1 MALSEGQVGTVNRSR
16 LLHRLQRDV
25 ANIADANSAV
35 ATGDVVLTFDA
46 SDSYAPKYTT
56 AAELQASN
64 SNNLAEIVATTNVI
78 TAAETGTT
86 FFLNLAGGF
95 TSTLPAPA
103 LGLRYR
109 FIVMTAPTTNY
120 VIATNGGANIM
131 VVSVNELET
140 DTTEDGPSDD
150 DADTLNFVANVA
162 LPGDYV
168 DVFCDGTKWYA
179 LGQTRA
185 DGAVTTSTT

>member
-1 MALSEGQVGTVNRSR
+1 MAAETGATTDR
-16 LLHRLQRDV
+16 LL
-25 ANIADANSAV
+25 NKIAYAEYNKASALT
-35 ATGDVVLTFDA
+35 AIAGDDRILVGDTSADGEQ
-46 SDSYAPKYTT
+46 KYMT
-56 AAELQASN
+56 AADL
-64 SNNLAEIVATTNVI
+64 LAGSGMAEVVVTTNVI
-78 TAAETGTT
+78 SASESGKT
-86 FFLNLAGGF
+86 FFLDLAGGF

-109 FIVMTAPTTNY
+109 FIVKTAPTTAY

-162 LPGDYV
+162 LPGDFV
-168 DVFCDGTKWYA
+168 DVFCDGTLWYA